1 MPQRRAPNS
10 DANPDSVD
18 QIFSVTLCLCGEGT
32 SCTRATRARLAIEYN
47 RLMGGLTQPTLGAE
61 EHETNWRAIGVGI
74 GVVVIIAVVL
84 LLISRTEQ
92 KAPTGPPPYAANIK
106 FSDLKM
112 SAAENFVGATV
123 SYIDGT
129 VTNSGS
135 QTVTHVV
142 ADVTFRDSMG
152 QLAQR
157 ETVPLRV
164 LQTSGPYPD
173 AVDLTVSPLAAG
185 QSKPFRLT
193 FESISAQ
200 WNHEYPELK
209 VVDVTVK

>member
-1 MPQRRAPNS
+1 
-10 DANPDSVD
+10 
-18 QIFSVTLCLCGEGT
+18 
-32 SCTRATRARLAIEYN
+32 
-47 RLMGGLTQPTLGAE
+47 MGGFIQPNPTVE
-61 EHETNWRAIGVGI
+61 ERETNWRAIGIAVGT
-74 GVVVIIAVVL
+74 VVVIVAVL
-84 LLISRTEQ
+84 WLISRSEQ
-92 KAPTGPPPYAANIK
+92 KAPSGPPPYATSIK

-129 VTNSGS
+129 VTNAGS
-135 QTVTHVV
+135 QNVTHVV
-142 ADVTFRDSMG
+142 VDVTFKDSIG

-164 LQTSGPYPD
+164 LRTTGPYPE
-173 AVDLTVSPLAAG
+173 AVDLSATPLGAG

-193 FESISAQ
+193 FEGISAQ

-209 VVDVTVK
+209 VTDVMVK

>member
-1 MPQRRAPNS
+1 
-10 DANPDSVD
+10 
-18 QIFSVTLCLCGEGT
+18 
-32 SCTRATRARLAIEYN
+32 
-47 RLMGGLTQPTLGAE
+47 MGGLTQPTLGADE
-61 EHETNWRAIGVGI
+61 RETNWRAIGVGV
-74 GVVVIIAVVL
+74 GVVVVIVVVL
-84 LLISRTEQ
+84 FLISRSEQ
-92 KAPTGPPPYAANIK
+92 KTPTGPPPYAANIK

-123 SYIDGT
+123 SYVDGT
-129 VTNSGS
+129 VNNSGP
-135 QTVTHVV
+135 QTVAHVV
-142 ADVTFRDSMG
+142 VEVTFKDSMG

-173 AVDLTVSPLAAG
+173 AVDLNASPLAPG

-193 FESISAQ
+193 FEGISAQ

-209 VVDVTVK
+209 VVDVATK

>member
-1 MPQRRAPNS
+1 
-10 DANPDSVD
+10 
-18 QIFSVTLCLCGEGT
+18 
-32 SCTRATRARLAIEYN
+32 
-47 RLMGGLTQPTLGAE
+47 MGGLIQPTLGTDE
-61 EHETNWRAIGVGI
+61 RETNWRAIGI
-74 GVVVIIAVVL
+74 AIAVVVAIVVIL
-84 LLISRTEQ
+84 IFISRAEQ
-92 KAPTGPPPYAANIK
+92 KPTANPHPYAANVK
-106 FSDLKM
+106 LSDLKM

-129 VTNSGS
+129 VANAGN
-135 QTVTHVV
+135 QTVTHAMVE
-142 ADVTFRDSMG
+142 VTFKDSMG

-164 LQTSGPYPD
+164 LQTSGPYPE

-193 FESISAQ
+193 FEGISAQ

>member
-1 MPQRRAPNS
+1 
-10 DANPDSVD
+10 
-18 QIFSVTLCLCGEGT
+18 
-32 SCTRATRARLAIEYN
+32 
-47 RLMGGLTQPTLGAE
+47 MGGLTQPTLGAE
-61 EHETNWRAIGVGI
+61 ERETNWRAIGVGI
-74 GVVVIIAVVL
+74 GVVVVIAL
-84 LLISRTEQ
+84 ILFLISRTEQ
-92 KAPTGPPPYAANIK
+92 KAPTGPPAYAANIK
-106 FSDLKM
+106 FTDLKM

-129 VTNSGS
+129 VTNNGP

-142 ADVTFRDSMG
+142 VEVTFKDSMG

-164 LQTSGPYPD
+164 LSSSGPYLE
-173 AVDLTVSPLAAG
+173 AVDLNALPLPPG
-185 QSKPFRLT
+185 QNKPFRLT

>member
-1 MPQRRAPNS
+1 
-10 DANPDSVD
+10 
-18 QIFSVTLCLCGEGT
+18 
-32 SCTRATRARLAIEYN
+32 
-47 RLMGGLTQPTLGAE
+47 MGGLTQPTLGADE
-61 EHETNWRAIGVGI
+61 RETNWRAIGI
-74 GVVVIIAVVL
+74 AIAVVIAIVVIL

-92 KAPTGPPPYAANIK
+92 KAPSGPPPYAANIK

-129 VTNSGS
+129 VGNPGN
-135 QTVTHVV
+135 QTVTHVMV
-142 ADVTFRDSMG
+142 EVTFKDSMG

-164 LQTSGPYPD
+164 LQTSGPYPE
-173 AVDLTVSPLAAG
+173 AVDLTVSPLGAG

-193 FESISAQ
+193 FEGISAQ

-209 VVDVTVK
+209 VTDVTVK